1 MKAPNLVNIKKR
13 THAKTL
19 ALLLIAGV
27 VTFTGLQKAS
37 ATEAQLIKIEPV
49 ITNGKLDSIKIDPH
63 KITIPKGTVV
73 VWLSGVQ
80 GTKVKLVFDDAAAC
94 QDVTADPKLTKF
106 YTQWYDCYTTTYL
119 PYAHTTSLAFS
130 QVGVFHYIVE
140 TEDGSG
146 HLRRDRCG
154 VLQEHRLYS

>member
-1 MKAPNLVNIKKR
+1 MKRMKR
-13 THAKTL
+13 PESADLQSRRQAKSL
-19 ALLLIAGV
+19 ALMLVAAV
-27 VTFTGLQKAS
+27 VTFTGVKTAS

-49 ITNGKLDSIKIDPH
+49 IVNGKLDSIKIDPH
-63 KITIPKGTVV
+63 TVTLPKGTVV

-119 PYAHTTSLAFS
+119 PYAHTTSLEFS
-130 QVGVFHYIVE
+130 QVGVFPYIVE
-140 TEDGSG
+140 TENGKISANGD
-146 HLRRDRCG
+146 LI
-154 VLQEHRLYS
+154 VTAP

>member
-1 MKAPNLVNIKKR
+1 MKRMKGQESVDLQARRHVKS
-13 THAKTL
+13 L
-19 ALLLIAGV
+19 ALLLVAAL
-27 VTFTGLQKAS
+27 VTFSGIKTAS

-49 ITNGKLDSIKIDPH
+49 IKNGKMDGIKIDPDT
-63 KITIPKGTVV
+63 ITLPKGTVV

-80 GTKVKLVFDDAAAC
+80 GAKVKLVFNEAAAC

-140 TEDGSG
+140 TEDGKMVTTG
-146 HLRRDRCG
+146 NLIITAP
-154 VLQEHRLYS
+154 